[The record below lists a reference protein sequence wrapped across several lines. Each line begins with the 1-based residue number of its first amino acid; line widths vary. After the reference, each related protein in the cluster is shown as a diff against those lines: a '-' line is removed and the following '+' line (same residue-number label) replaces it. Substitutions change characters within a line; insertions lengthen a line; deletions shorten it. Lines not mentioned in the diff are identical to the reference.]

1 MDQLHTLIPSWQ
13 FIVFAAVFGS
23 FWGSFANVVIA
34 RWPLEQSVWRPA
46 SHCMSCQQPIRFY
59 DNIPVISYFVLRG
72 RCRHC
77 SARFSPRYMVVEAAM
92 ALLSV
97 GVLQL
102 TLLADPPSFQQGVA
116 EYFVWFAFVWALV
129 TAGIIDLETYLI
141 PDAITYPGIV
151 VGIAAN
157 AFVLGHDGFMIE
169 PGWLEPLIAAAG
181 GYLAIRL
188 LFIDG
193 YRLLAGRPGMGDG
206 DAKLVAVF
214 GAFLGI
220 EGTLFA
226 LFAGAV
232 QGLVVGS
239 IMVLVRRRGGADR
252 EPAFEEDGPDEASD
266 GRFRKAR
273 VPFGPFLALGAI
285 EYFFVGRWLLDAYT
299 GGVLTIFG
307 LD

>member
-1 MDQLHTLIPSWQ
+1 MQELHQVIPAWQ
-13 FIVFAAVFGS
+13 FIAFAAVFGAL
-23 FWGSFANVVIA
+23 WGSFANVVIV
-34 RWPLEQSVWRPA
+34 RWPLELSIWRPA
-46 SHCMSCQQPIRFY
+46 SHCMSCDRPIRFY
-59 DNIPVISYFVLRG
+59 DNVPIISFFVLRG

-77 SARFSPRYMVVEAAM
+77 KAKFSPRYVVVETAM

-102 TLLADPPSFQQGVA
+102 TLLAEPSSFQQGAA

-129 TAGIIDLETYLI
+129 TAGLIDLETYLI

-157 AFVLGHDGFMIE
+157 AFVLE
-169 PGWLEPLIAAAG
+169 LGWREPLIAAAG

-193 YRLLAGRPGMGDG
+193 YRLLTGRSGMGDG

-220 EGTLFA
+220 EGALFA
-226 LFAGAV
+226 LFAGAI

-239 IMVLVRRRGGADR
+239 VMVVLRRRTGSAA
-252 EPAFEEDGPDEASD
+252 EPVFEEESPEEAGD
-266 GRFRKAR
+266 QRFRKAR

-285 EYFFVGRWLLDAYT
+285 EYFLVGRWLLEAYT
-299 GGVLTIFG
+299 GGVESLFG
-307 LD
+307 L

>member
-1 MDQLHTLIPSWQ
+1 MDQLHELIPAWQ
-13 FIVFAAVFGS
+13 LIVFAAIFGA

-34 RWPLEQSVWRPA
+34 RWPLEQSVLRPG
-46 SHCMSCQQPIRFY
+46 SHCMSCNEPIRFY
-59 DNIPVISYFVLRG
+59 DNIPLVSYFVLRG

-77 SARFSPRYMVVEAAM
+77 KEKYSPRYVIVEAAM

-97 GVLQL
+97 GVLEL
-102 TLLADPPSFQQGVA
+102 TLLADPPSFQQGAA
-116 EYFVWFAFVWALV
+116 EYFIWFAFVWALV

-141 PDAITYPGIV
+141 PDVITYPGIV

-157 AFVLGHDGFMIE
+157 AFVLE
-169 PGWLEPLIAAAG
+169 LGWLEPLIAMAG
-181 GYLAIRL
+181 GYLVIRL

-214 GAFLGI
+214 GAFLGV
-220 EGTLFA
+220 EGALFA
-226 LFAGAV
+226 LFAGAI

-239 IMVLVRRRGGADR
+239 IMVVVRRRGGRDE
-252 EPAFEEDGPDEASD
+252 EPVFEEDDEPGAAD
-266 GRFRKAR
+266 TRFRKAR

-285 EYFFVGRWLLDAYT
+285 EYFFAGRWLLEAYT
-299 GGVLTIFG
+299 GGILSLFG

>member
-1 MDQLHTLIPSWQ
+1 VDQLLNVIPAWE
-13 FIVFAAVFGS
+13 FVVFAAVFGAL
-23 FWGSFANVVIA
+23 WGSFANVVIA

-46 SHCMSCQQPIRFY
+46 SHCMSCQEPIRFY
-59 DNIPVISYFVLRG
+59 DNIPLISYFVLRG

-77 SARFSPRYMVVEAAM
+77 KARFSPRYVVVEAAM

-102 TLLADPPSFQQGVA
+102 TLLAEPESFQQGA
-116 EYFVWFAFVWALV
+116 AAYFIWFAFVWAMV

-157 AFVLGHDGFMIE
+157 AFVLDL
-169 PGWLEPLIAAAG
+169 GWREPLIAAAG

-193 YRLLAGRPGMGDG
+193 YRLLTGRSGMGDG

-220 EGTLFA
+220 EGALFA
-226 LFAGAV
+226 LFAGAI
-232 QGLVVGS
+232 QGLLVGS
-239 IMVLVRRRGGADR
+239 VMVVMRRRRGPGG
-252 EPAFEEDGPDEASD
+252 EPAFEEEPPEQQNDT
-266 GRFRKAR
+266 RFRKAR
-273 VPFGPFLALGAI
+273 VPFGPFLALGAL
-285 EYFFVGRWLLDAYT
+285 EHFFAGRWLLDAYT
-299 GGVLTIFG
+299 GGVERLLG
-307 LD
+307 L

>member
-1 MDQLHTLIPSWQ
+1 MEQLHELIPAWQ
-13 FIVFAAVFGS
+13 FIAFAAVFGS

-46 SHCMSCQQPIRFY
+46 SHCMSCKEPIRFY
-59 DNIPVISYFVLRG
+59 DNVPIISYFVLRG

-77 SARFSPRYMVVEAAM
+77 KASYSPRYAIVEAAM

-97 GVLQL
+97 GVLEL
-102 TLLADPPSFQQGVA
+102 TLLADPPSFQQGAA
-116 EYFVWFAFVWALV
+116 EYFIWFAFVWALV

-141 PDAITYPGIV
+141 PDAITYPGV
-151 VGIAAN
+151 VAGIAAN
-157 AFVLGHDGFMIE
+157 AFVLE
-169 PGWLEPLIAAAG
+169 LGWLEPLIAMAAG
-181 GYLAIRL
+181 YLVIRL

-193 YRLLAGRPGMGDG
+193 YKLLTGRAGMGDG

-214 GAFLGI
+214 GAFLGV
-220 EGTLFA
+220 EGALFA
-226 LFAGAV
+226 LFAGAI
-232 QGLVVGS
+232 QGLVVGT
-239 IMVLVRRRGGADR
+239 IMVVVRRKDGADS
-252 EPAFEEDGPDEASD
+252 EPVFEEDDPAEAND
-266 GRFRKAR
+266 DRFRKAR

-299 GGVLTIFG
+299 GGVLSIFG

>member
-1 MDQLHTLIPSWQ
+1 MDQLHTLIPAWQ
-13 FIVFAAVFGS
+13 LIVFAAVFGS

-34 RWPLEQSVWRPA
+34 RWPRELSIWRPA
-46 SHCMSCQQPIRFY
+46 SHCMSCKQPIHFY
-59 DNIPVISYFVLRG
+59 DNIPVVSYIVLRG

-77 SARFSPRYMVVEAAM
+77 KERFSPRYVIVEAAM

-97 GVLQL
+97 GVLEL
-102 TLLADPPSFQQGVA
+102 TLLADPPSFQQGAA
-116 EYFVWFAFVWALV
+116 EYCIWFAFVWGLV
-129 TAGIIDLETYLI
+129 TTGIIDLETYLI

-157 AFVLGHDGFMIE
+157 AFVLE
-169 PGWLEPLIAAAG
+169 LGWLEPLIAMAG
-181 GYLAIRL
+181 GYLVIRL

-193 YRLLAGRPGMGDG
+193 YKLLTGRSGMGDG
-206 DAKLVAVF
+206 DAKLVAMF
-214 GAFLGI
+214 GAFLGV
-220 EGTLFA
+220 EGALFA
-226 LFAGAV
+226 LFAGAI

-239 IMVLVRRRGGADR
+239 IMVVVRRRGGADA
-252 EPAFEEDGPDEASD
+252 EPVFEEDATEEAAD

-285 EYFFVGRWLLDAYT
+285 EYYFAGRWLLDAYT
-299 GGVLTIFG
+299 GGILSLLG

>member
-1 MDQLHTLIPSWQ
+1 MEQLHTLIPAWQ
-13 FIVFAAVFGS
+13 FIVLAAIFGS

-59 DNIPVISYFVLRG
+59 DNIPIISYFVLRG
-72 RCRHC
+72 RCRYC
-77 SARFSPRYMVVEAAM
+77 KARFSPRYVVVEAAM

-97 GVLQL
+97 GVLEL
-102 TLLADPPSFQQGVA
+102 TLLAGPATFQQGAA
-116 EYFVWFAFVWALV
+116 EYFIWFAFVWALV

-141 PDAITYPGIV
+141 PDAITYPGVV

-157 AFVLGHDGFMIE
+157 AFVLE
-169 PGWLEPLIAAAG
+169 LGWVEPLIAMAG
-181 GYLAIRL
+181 GYLVIRL

-193 YRLLAGRPGMGDG
+193 YKLLTGRAGMGDG
-206 DAKLVAVF
+206 DAKLVAMF
-214 GAFLGI
+214 GAFLGV
-220 EGTLFA
+220 EGALFA
-226 LFAGAV
+226 LFAGAI
-232 QGLVVGS
+232 QGLLVGS
-239 IMVLVRRRGGADR
+239 IMVVIRRRGSADN
-252 EPAFEEDGPDEASD
+252 EPVFEEDDPAEIDD
-266 GRFRKAR
+266 NRFRKAR

-299 GGVLTIFG
+299 GGVLSFIG